1 MDALVKVLV
10 DEVLI
15 LHCHE
20 NGACHAVAL
29 SASSELSQSADC
41 QSERSRVFRP
51 DSIEF
56 GRRTHKYLSIHRQE
70 KPAQIDDSQR
80 FTTERQWIIV
90 RTQNPAEVSQ
100 RAMLQR
106 KRASEMDCSRVRLCQ
121 IVNRVQSNRRVR
133 SSQKW
138 CKWSVQKGNEDVL
151 SHW

>member
-1 MDALVKVLV
+1 MDALVYVLV
-10 DEVLI
+10 GEILM
-15 LHCHE
+15 LHCHK

-29 SASSELSQSADC
+29 RASSEVSQSADC

-70 KPAQIDDSQR
+70 KPAQIDSQR

-106 KRASEMDCSRVRLCQ
+106 K
-121 IVNRVQSNRRVR
+121 
-133 SSQKW
+133 
-138 CKWSVQKGNEDVL
+138 
-151 SHW
+151 